1 MTVDA
6 PILCWR
12 TTRTIAFSEAWPID
26 NAQNE
31 LQVLCCHRSLPTP
44 HVFDDSS
51 AAKGVAS
58 VSRLVLHTS
67 VHFLRFEDCFAV
79 AKGNMYTLADR
90 IRVFTLKGENVGQE
104 GFYTRIGHGRHRLAP
119 QIQIY
124 ACPLRS
130 GKSRVQ

>member
-1 MTVDA
+1 M
-6 PILCWR
+6 
-12 TTRTIAFSEAWPID
+12 AFSEAWPID

-31 LQVLCCHRSLPTP
+31 LQVLCRCRSLPTP

-104 GFYTRIGHGRHRLAP
+104 GFNTRIGHGRHRSPTAL
-119 QIQIY
+119 
-124 ACPLRS
+124 
-130 GKSRVQ
+130 